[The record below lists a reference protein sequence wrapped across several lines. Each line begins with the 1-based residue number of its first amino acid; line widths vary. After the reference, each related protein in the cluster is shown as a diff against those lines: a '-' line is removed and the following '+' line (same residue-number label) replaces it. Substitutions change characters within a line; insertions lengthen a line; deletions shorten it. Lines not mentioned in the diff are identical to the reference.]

1 MKPMQFKVRAKD
13 NRNEMHF
20 MVQVSTHAQVFED
33 RRKRKP
39 KHKKDLKYFF

>member
-13 NRNEMHF
+13 SRNEMHF
-20 MVQVSTHAQVFED
+20 AVQVSTRAQVFDD

-39 KHKKDLKYFF
+39 KHKKNLKYFY

>member
-1 MKPMQFKVRAKD
+1 MKTIHIKVRATDK
-13 NRNEMHF
+13 RNEMHF
-20 MVQVSTHAQVFED
+20 EVQKKTRAHVFDD

>member
-20 MVQVSTHAQVFED
+20 SVQLNTRAQVFQD
-33 RRKRKP
+33 KRKRDP
-39 KHKKDLKYFF
+39 KHKKDLKYFY